1 MNTYMDK
8 FINAFNNALLGVQI
22 TDSDGN
28 SLDKEVALEELCDL
42 SKTCQKEGKTQYFCG
57 NGASAAFASHMALDW
72 SKNGGVRSEAF
83 NDPVLFTALGNDV
96 SIEAIFARSLK
107 MYASQKDM
115 LITISSSGNSPNI
128 IQAIKVAR
136 SMKMRV
142 VTLSGLKPD
151 NVSRKS
157 GDLNLFVP
165 AKTYG
170 VVESAH
176 QVLLHIWLDSFMNL
190 QEWNITDF
198 QNMRE
203 K

>member
-42 SKTCQKEGKTQYFCG
+42 SKACQKEGKTQYFCG

-96 SIEAIFARSLK
+96 SIEAIFARSLQ

-128 IQAIKVAR
+128 IQAIKAAR

-203 K
+203 N